1 MMVQIRNIQKEDNEQ
16 VAKLIRNVFDEHNA
30 PQTGTVYSDS
40 TTDNLFAFF
49 QKERS
54 IFWVAAVGNEI
65 VGCCGIYPTKGL
77 PENCAELVK
86 FYILKKARG
95 QGIGKA
101 LMEKSIASALE
112 MGYSEIYIES
122 MPQFAN
128 AVRIYE
134 KQGFEKLSKPMGY
147 SGHTS
152 CTIWMMKILG
162 RK

>member
-1 MMVQIRNIQKEDNEQ
+1 MIIHIRNIQEDDNVQ
-16 VAKLIRNVFDEHNA
+16 VAKLIRNVFDEHGA

-40 TTDNLFAFF
+40 TTDNLFALF
-49 QKERS
+49 QQERS
-54 IFWVAAVGNEI
+54 IFWVAVMDDEI
-65 VGCCGIYPTKGL
+65 VGCCGIYPTEGL
-77 PENCAELVK
+77 PGNCAELVK

-101 LMEKSIASALE
+101 LMEKSIASAIE

-122 MPQFAN
+122 MPHFAN

-134 KQGFEKLSKPMGY
+134 KQGFEKLPNPMGN

-152 CTIWMMKILG
+152 CTIWMKKKLG
-162 RK
+162 